1 MLVSVKIK
9 LAGNMQQLKISI
21 LSKCCPRATRQSESN
36 WSRPA
41 TCVASRDR
49 NVKCRRATRRLVKLE
64 ISAETCGLHVSDS
77 RICLGMF

>member
-1 MLVSVKIK
+1 MLVSLKNK

-21 LSKCCPRATRQSESN
+21 LSKCCPRATRRSQPN

-49 NVKCRRATRRLVKLE
+49 IVKCRRAT
-64 ISAETCGLHVSDS
+64 
-77 RICLGMF
+77 